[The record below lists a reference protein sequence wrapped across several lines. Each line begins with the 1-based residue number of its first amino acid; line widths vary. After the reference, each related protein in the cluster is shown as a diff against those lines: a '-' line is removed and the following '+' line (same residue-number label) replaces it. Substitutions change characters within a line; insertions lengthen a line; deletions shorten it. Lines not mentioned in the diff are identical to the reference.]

1 MNINQMLAISPVVPV
16 VTIQDAHKA
25 VPAAQALQDGGV
37 GVIEITL
44 RTEASLECI
53 ERIARELPSMTVLAG
68 TVCHASQV
76 RASLVAGAAGIVSPG
91 LTEALAAA
99 VESAGAAWLPG
110 VATASDILRG
120 LALGLDRFKLFP
132 ASVAGGPEA
141 LRAFAGPFPGVR
153 FCPTGGIDRASVQR
167 YLDLPNVACV
177 GGSWVATDRMIDAG
191 DWSAIRAN
199 AEYVATLRAS
209 GGAPP

>member
-1 MNINQMLAISPVVPV
+1 MNVDQLLAISPVVPV
-16 VTIQDAHKA
+16 VTIRGADTA
-25 VPAAQALQDGGV
+25 VPTARALLDGGV
-37 GVIEITL
+37 GVIEVTL
-44 RTEASLECI
+44 RTAASLECI

-76 RASLVAGAAGIVSPG
+76 QASLAAGAAGIVSPG

-99 VESAGAAWLPG
+99 VQGAGAAWLPG
-110 VATASDILRG
+110 VATASDIMRG

-153 FCPTGGIDRASVQR
+153 FCPTGGIDRASVGR
-167 YLDLPNVACV
+167 YLELSNVSCV
-177 GGSWVATDRMIDAG
+177 GGSWVATEKLIDAG
-191 DWSAIRAN
+191 DWAAIRAN
-199 AEYVATLRAS
+199 AEFVASLHAA
-209 GGAPP
+209 G

>member
-1 MNINQMLAISPVVPV
+1 MNVDQLLAISPVVPV
-16 VTIQDAHKA
+16 VTIRDAVTA
-25 VPAAQALQDGGV
+25 VPVARALQDGGV
-37 GVIEITL
+37 RVIEITL
-44 RTEASLECI
+44 RTEASLEAI
-53 ERIARELPSMTVLAG
+53 ARIARELPSMTVLAG

-76 RASLVAGAAGIVSPG
+76 QSSLAAGAAGLVSPG

-99 VESAGAAWLPG
+99 VDSAAAAWLPG

-167 YLDLPNVACV
+167 YLELPNVACV
-177 GGSWVATDRMIDAG
+177 GGSWVATDRMIEAG

-199 AEYVATLRAS
+199 AEFVAKR
-209 GGAPP
+209 